1 MEEEEEEEEE
11 VHLHALP
18 GRKDANDVN
27 PLAGRPADLICIP
40 GSSYEIIKSRSVA
53 GDYRRWLIMAS
64 FAWHGHLI
72 CISFA
77 SHWHLIGMGEKEI
90 EIEKR
95 IWEKITAVIKEE

>member
-1 MEEEEEEEEE
+1 M
-11 VHLHALP
+11 
-18 GRKDANDVN
+18 
-27 PLAGRPADLICIP
+27 ADNGLLC
-40 GSSYEIIKSRSVA
+40 
-53 GDYRRWLIMAS
+53 MAWAS
-64 FAWHGHLI
+64 HGHLI